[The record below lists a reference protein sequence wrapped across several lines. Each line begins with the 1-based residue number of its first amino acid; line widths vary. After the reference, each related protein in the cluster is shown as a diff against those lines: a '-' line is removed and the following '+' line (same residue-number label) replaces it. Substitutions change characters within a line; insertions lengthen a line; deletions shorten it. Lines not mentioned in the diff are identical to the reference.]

1 MSLIPAWAPNLHPL
15 IVHFP
20 IALLFAAGAV
30 DLAGLLMRGRRPV
43 RDAATWLYIAGAV
56 TAVAAY
62 FTGDAA
68 AKAMALSP
76 DVTALVEAHA
86 GWAFRATWLFAFFA
100 SLRLAMSYILR
111 PRRSLRLGA
120 LVIALAGLGALAQTA
135 LHGRRL
141 VFEQGMAS
149 RPWRPRRERPEQR
162 TERAVRAVRRCAG
175 GAGRARTE
183 RGERRTERKE
193 RIRNEVA
200 ADCVTRGDGR
210 RQRRVGTGTDVGR
223 AVADLRH
230 GERRMAE
237 LRRRHRRH
245 QVLAARPD
253 RRRQLQQPGD
263 RVGVDVDRQLRQ
275 PDHARRRRMVGARS
289 TSSSN
294 RWSRRLPTSTAA
306 ASRPTR
312 RACRRRR

>member
-141 VFEQGMAS
+141 VFEQGIGV
-149 RPWRPRRERPEQR
+149 E
-162 TERAVRAVRRCAG
+162 AVATAEGAAGAADGAG
-175 GAGRARTE
+175 GAGRA
-183 RGERRTERKE
+183 
-193 RIRNEVA
+193 
-200 ADCVTRGDGR
+200 AD
-210 RQRRVGTGTDVGR
+210 GTGRT
-223 AVADLRH
+223 ADGTQ
-230 GERRMAE
+230 GEDQE
-237 LRRRHRRH
+237 
-245 QVLAARPD
+245 
-253 RRRQLQQPGD
+253 
-263 RVGVDVDRQLRQ
+263 
-275 PDHARRRRMVGARS
+275 
-289 TSSSN
+289 
-294 RWSRRLPTSTAA
+294 
-306 ASRPTR
+306 
-312 RACRRRR
+312 